1 MNASDVRSFFEA
13 TAAEWDTM
21 RLTYYDERVIETMA
35 DAIGVDGR
43 QTVLDVGTGTGFVAA
58 GLASRAE
65 RVIALDNSP
74 AMLEVARDNLAQLG
88 ADNVELREGDLGEL
102 PLEDDSMDAA
112 VANMVLHH
120 AQDPAAM
127 IAEMARG
134 PVRIGGSLTAP
145 SRRRYGIRFV
155 RRCWSSTLAGDDA
168 WLSPGPVAAEQ
179 GSRAVLVR
187 RGKGGR
193 RREVGMDR
201 WAWSQLE
208 AWMEIRGRLPVGALL
223 CVIHGATAGRG
234 WEQSAARK
242 PLRRAALAAGVRR
255 RFAPHQLRHA
265 HAVEMAYEGELKQCQ
280 GGGPP
285 IASGR
290 HLLAA
295 RRRAAEGGSAMSR

>member
-1 MNASDVRSFFEA
+1 VTGRDRDDAPEAMNASDVRSFFEA

-74 AMLEVARDNLAQLG
+74 AMLEFARDNLAQLG

-134 PVRIGGSLTAP
+134 PVRIGGS
-145 SRRRYGIRFV
+145 SNCSFKE
-155 RRCWSSTLAGDDA
+155 TL
-168 WLSPGPVAAEQ
+168 WNPFCTTL
-179 GSRAVLVR
+179 LVI
-187 RGKGGR
+187 
-193 RREVGMDR
+193 D
-201 WAWSQLE
+201 
-208 AWMEIRGRLPVGALL
+208 
-223 CVIHGATAGRG
+223 
-234 WEQSAARK
+234 
-242 PLRRAALAAGVRR
+242 
-255 RFAPHQLRHA
+255 
-265 HAVEMAYEGELKQCQ
+265 
-280 GGGPP
+280 
-285 IASGR
+285 
-290 HLLAA
+290 A
-295 RRRAAEGGSAMSR
+295 RRRRCLAFTGTGRRGTRVSGGARSPRQRRPSTRGRDGPVGVVAARGVDGDPGSASGWGAAVCDPWCDCGAGLGAIGGA